1 MVAGNIVTGHENSSP
16 RACAG
21 AFTIFSE
28 RRANRSWEHIAWHG
42 MAFFHTPERA
52 PPAEEHAP
60 LRQPTA
66 PTNFIIISLYFTD
79 FQEIKQL
86 ALFLLSLDNTF
97 FYLFRQL
104 ISFIVYHFSFCT
116 K

>member
-1 MVAGNIVTGHENSSP
+1 
-16 RACAG
+16 
-21 AFTIFSE
+21 
-28 RRANRSWEHIAWHG
+28 

-104 ISFIVYHFSFCT
+104 ISVRLKKKELKNNAPLYIFSFVS
-116 K
+116 